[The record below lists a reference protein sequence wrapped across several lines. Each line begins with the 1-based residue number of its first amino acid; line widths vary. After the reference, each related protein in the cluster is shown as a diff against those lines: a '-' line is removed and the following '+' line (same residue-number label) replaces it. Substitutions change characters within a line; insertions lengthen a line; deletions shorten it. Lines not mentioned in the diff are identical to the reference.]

1 MELGLTY
8 TEKFIIDSSL
18 IERFADLSKD
28 YNPIHIDPNVAKEY
42 GYPRQVAHGVIQL
55 ACLSKIIGM
64 NLPGEGAIWMSQNIN
79 WIAPVLLGDEITFK
93 VNVTQY
99 SESAKQVNIQV
110 EVFNQNNNIVTK
122 GNGTVK
128 IAKTLSLDHKIV
140 DDTSTDI
147 NSNEESRKN
156 QNQRDLPANKVALV
170 TGASRGI
177 GAQVA
182 IDLAKNGFYVVVN
195 YLSDKFSAD
204 KVVEEIQ
211 SSGGVCIAIKADIKR
226 ENDVIALVEEVNDK
240 FGSCDIV
247 VHGATPSIYSKYVN
261 EITYDDVDRYLQV
274 YLGGSINLVKHIS
287 PRMKEKNFGRFIFLG
302 TSYLFETPP
311 DGYSSYIIAKE
322 ALWGYVRT
330 LSASLGK
337 YGITTN
343 MVSPSLTITDLTRDV
358 PVRVKEIEAI
368 KSPIRRL
375 ISTNDI
381 PHRITSLCSKESG
394 YENGKNIPITGG
406 MV

>member
-1 MELGLTY
+1 
-8 TEKFIIDSSL
+8 
-18 IERFADLSKD
+18 
-28 YNPIHIDPNVAKEY
+28 
-42 GYPRQVAHGVIQL
+42 
-55 ACLSKIIGM
+55 
-64 NLPGEGAIWMSQNIN
+64 
-79 WIAPVLLGDEITFK
+79 
-93 VNVTQY
+93 
-99 SESAKQVNIQV
+99 
-110 EVFNQNNNIVTK
+110 
-122 GNGTVK
+122 
-128 IAKTLSLDHKIV
+128 
-140 DDTSTDI
+140 
-147 NSNEESRKN
+147 
-156 QNQRDLPANKVALV
+156 LPANKVALV

-375 ISTNDI
+375 ITTKDI
-381 PHRITSLCSKESG
+381 AHRITSLCSKESG